1 RTRPYSTDIGI
12 NPLTYADIGH
22 VIFAGPE
29 VHADGEIWVEALWE
43 ARASLIRQFGEKEGR
58 RRIRQLVIDGLML
71 SPPSPS
77 MVDARDAIL
86 LADRVDFE
94 GTSQNQLWSAFAK
107 RGLGALAH
115 SDGGDTLHVV
125 PSFDVP
131 SSTGKLKFY
140 ENTFVAGEPVRLIL
154 SDINLSEP

>member
-1 RTRPYSTDIGI
+1 IQ
-12 NPLTYADIGH
+12 
-22 VIFAGPE
+22 
-29 VHADGEIWVEALWE
+29 
-43 ARASLIRQFGEKEGR
+43 QFGEREGR

-94 GTSQNQLWSAFAK
+94 GTSQDQLWSAFAK

-125 PSFDVP
+125 PSFEVP
-131 SSTGKLKFY
+131 SSKGKLKFY
-140 ENTFVAGEPVRLIL
+140 EDTFVAGEPIRLIL
-154 SDINLSEP
+154 SDINLSEPTVRVQISTSAGDLEDMILARVGLIYIGKFFSSTASV